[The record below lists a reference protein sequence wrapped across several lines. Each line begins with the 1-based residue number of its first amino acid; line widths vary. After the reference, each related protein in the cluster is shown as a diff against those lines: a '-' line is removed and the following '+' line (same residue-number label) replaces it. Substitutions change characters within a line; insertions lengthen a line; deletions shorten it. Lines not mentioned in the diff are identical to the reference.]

1 MPIVALFKGLH
12 SPNQA
17 RSQLSSPYE
26 VSIRVYRLKVAPGQV
41 DSVPLVECQSV
52 YKLRQ
57 PHVTQ
62 THLWKCA
69 TGQCRSP
76 SCPPPIMK
84 CPSVYINSRWLQVSQ
99 KASAIWPRWFKPS
112 LSPRGNEAAAAAS
125 FPLGLNGLGQ
135 QALQTGRP
143 SRVGRCRPISGYRW
157 ASGCCLVSGCR
168 PAGSGYRPISVLLRR
183 QRKL

>member
-57 PHVTQ
+57 TQ
-62 THLWKCA
+62 VKLSLGWI
-69 TGQCRSP
+69 S
-76 SCPPPIMK
+76 
-84 CPSVYINSRWLQVSQ
+84 LQ
-99 KASAIWPRWFKPS
+99 PRP
-112 LSPRGNEAAAAAS
+112 SPRGNEAAAAAS

-135 QALQTGRP
+135 AGP
-143 SRVGRCRPISGYRW
+143 SDWMANWNRNIDQMFDVRNVAYNFIFIFYPIFQ
-157 ASGCCLVSGCR
+157 
-168 PAGSGYRPISVLLRR
+168 IN
-183 QRKL
+183 

>member
-57 PHVTQ
+57 TQ
-62 THLWKCA
+62 VKLSLGWI
-69 TGQCRSP
+69 S
-76 SCPPPIMK
+76 
-84 CPSVYINSRWLQVSQ
+84 LQ
-99 KASAIWPRWFKPS
+99 P
-112 LSPRGNEAAAAAS
+112 
-125 FPLGLNGLGQ
+125 
-135 QALQTGRP
+135 RP
-143 SRVGRCRPISGYRW
+143 SPYIIYLYYIIFLHFGHYMLYLYIISIKL
-157 ASGCCLVSGCR
+157 S
-168 PAGSGYRPISVLLRR
+168 LLRA
-183 QRKL
+183 